1 MLVIKGRNP
10 CPERRRVLHV
20 RLQNPHWGGL
30 ARAAVIS
37 RSIHGII
44 WLLGPASHTQQN
56 KHLPPTRAERV
67 QAAPFF
73 YSNDPQSVINADH
86 PAAAAAAAVWLHS
99 AHFRS
104 ISLSRRQL
112 AHSAA
117 WAPARASLS
126 IYEYFIFS
134 HHTRPIVLLFLFFF
148 YFTSDCAMIR
158 RRLSDLFYGA
168 ECDCVGV
175 AAAAPYGALWD
186 CGRPTECGA
195 SDGQISVQTE
205 CPPEIWDKIVVPFR
219 GNSRNCSEIQ
229 RSITGRRLS
238 NYNV

>member
-20 RLQNPHWGGL
+20 WLQNPHWGGL

-148 YFTSDCAMIR
+148 LLHVGLCDDPQTIKWFILWRRMWLRRCCCCCAIWCAL
-158 RRLSDLFYGA
+158 RLRQADRVWSVRWSNLSSNRMSSWDL
-168 ECDCVGV
+168 
-175 AAAAPYGALWD
+175 
-186 CGRPTECGA
+186 R
-195 SDGQISVQTE
+195 
-205 CPPEIWDKIVVPFR
+205 
-219 GNSRNCSEIQ
+219 
-229 RSITGRRLS
+229 
-238 NYNV
+238 